1 MNTMMTTT
9 RQQAAF
15 KPPQASYPPQAG
27 ILQRQCV
34 CGKHT
39 MAGGQC
45 AECSKKKVMPQ
56 RKLTMGALNDSLE
69 READRVAE
77 QILAAQASPAV
88 SGTISS
94 IQRDAGRSSE
104 ESQEVPA
111 SIDQVLASAGRP
123 LEPVLRQDMEQRFGH
138 DFSKVRVHL
147 DSAAE
152 QSALDIDAKA
162 YTVGHHIV
170 FGTGRYAPASME
182 GLHLLAHE
190 LTHVVQQSG
199 AGSTAR
205 RQVQRA
211 PVYYRQLTWK
221 DFQGKA
227 VESAPESAGILSLF
241 ELPGF
246 AAAASIKDT
255 KTRCKLGKTAS
266 TFFAATKELDPAQA
280 DMIKAYMDPSQSW
293 VKKRFQDDGTL
304 HCSGVA
310 TRCERDFDQSAATV
324 TTNCERT
331 VKDCEDSFQKRKGER
346 QFTIG
351 SKRLIVSRVD
361 QCRPML
367 FKPCQNEL
375 MKDAHVTVGA
385 TTVRAKDNCRKVL
398 LPVCMA
404 DEKVQK
410 ADLLKHEQ
418 GHFDI
423 THTLANKARPN
434 IKEKA
439 KTVRVTEKQC
449 GKDAAEKA
457 ADTSYDKLY
466 SELKQVIDDWLAVKE
481 KAHEDYDAQTGH
493 GLNAVKQKSW
503 EADIQ
508 AGLKKYEPA
517 ALSTAAPVKSLTAP
531 GETRLP
537 MTPPTQTP
545 E

>member
-1 MNTMMTTT
+1 MNTSMTTT
-9 RQQAAF
+9 RQQAVF
-15 KPPQASYPPQAG
+15 NPPQTG
-27 ILQRQCV
+27 ILQRQCA

-39 MAGGQC
+39 MAGGIC
-45 AECSKKKVMPQ
+45 AECVRKKAMVQ
-56 RKLTMGALNDSLE
+56 RKLTIGALSDPLE

-77 QILAAQASPAV
+77 QVSAAQANPAV
-88 SGTISS
+88 SVAITS
-94 IQRDAGRSSE
+94 IQRDAGRPSE
-104 ESQEVPA
+104 ASQEVPA
-111 SIDQVLASAGRP
+111 SVEQVLASAGTP

-138 DFSKVRVHL
+138 DFSKVRVHS
-147 DSAAE
+147 DSAAR

-170 FGTGRYAPASME
+170 FGAGGYAPASKE

-199 AGSTAR
+199 TGSTAR

-221 DFQGKA
+221 DFQGQA
-227 VESAPESAGILSLF
+227 VERAPESAGILSLF

-246 AAAASIKDT
+246 TAVASIKDT

-266 TFFAATKELDPAQA
+266 TLFTVTKELDPAQA
-280 DMIKAYMDPSQSW
+280 DIIKAYMDPSQSW
-293 VKKRFQDDGTL
+293 VKKRFQDDGTTY
-304 HCSGVA
+304 CSGIA
-310 TRCERDFDQSAATV
+310 ARCERDFDQSTATV
-324 TTNCERT
+324 TTSCERT
-331 VKDCEDSFQKRKGER
+331 VKDCEDSFQKSKGER
-346 QFTIG
+346 RFTIG
-351 SKRLIVSRVD
+351 SKRLIVSRAD

-375 MKDAHVTVGA
+375 MKDARVTVGA
-385 TTVRAKDNCRKVL
+385 TTVKAKDDCRKVL

-404 DEKVQK
+404 DEKVKK

-457 ADTSYDKLY
+457 ADASYDKLY
-466 SELKQVIDDWLAVKE
+466 SALKQLIDDWLAVKE

-493 GLNAVKQKSW
+493 GSNAVKQKSW

-517 ALSTAAPVKSLTAP
+517 MLSTRGSIKLPVAPAGTK
-531 GETRLP
+531 LP
-537 MTPPTQTP
+537 TTSPTQTP